1 MTTQLKETDPSE
13 FTQHTM
19 TEQEILAHPEF
30 IQAKDVLE
38 HRSLK
43 PSQAIEISF
52 PRDEWSVEAIATCID
67 CLAPYTK
74 GCGYAMEVA
83 ADDKNEY
90 LIFINTRDDND
101 SEFNP
106 MNLSVREFKEITAL
120 ECEAYSDEELQKEF
134 RDYTE
139 MLAAALAKRQDAN
152 AKSFVERAKA
162 MIENI
167 LAVAYRRGLP
177 WAVMEMHNTAAVGEA

>member
-1 MTTQLKETDPSE
+1 MTTQLKESDPSE

-19 TEQEILAHPEF
+19 SEQEILAHPEF

-38 HRSLK
+38 HRSLNF
-43 PSQAIEISF
+43 SQAMEISF
-52 PRDEWSVEAIATCID
+52 PRDEWSVEAIATCIS

-106 MNLSVREFKEITAL
+106 MNLSVREFKEVTAL
-120 ECEAYSDEELQKEF
+120 ECEGYSDEELKEEF

-139 MLAAALAKRQDAN
+139 MLAAALAQRQDAK
-152 AKSFVERAKA
+152 AKSFVERIKA
-162 MIENI
+162 MVENI

-177 WAVMEMHNTAAVGEA
+177 WAVMEKHNTAPTGRA